1 MATKIKKI
9 KKTYTYKIYQNNEL
23 KKEFSGQINDFL
35 PRLWLLANQNENS
48 KIEQIDEQ
56 TQEVK
61 ILTP

>member
-1 MATKIKKI
+1 MKTTNKKI

-23 KKEFSGQINDFL
+23 KEQFLGQINDFL
-35 PRLWLLANQNENS
+35 PRLWLSANQNENS

-56 TQEVK
+56 TQEIK